1 MGFDNEPKTK
11 MFDLVTKKFQ
21 HLELSKMLR
30 FLRLL
35 KTKEWA
41 HFFTVLE
48 LISSFYSVFFNYLIH
63 LAYFVGRLSYE
74 LA

>member
-1 MGFDNEPKTK
+1 MGFDNEPKNK
-11 MFDLVTKKFQ
+11 MFDLVAKKFQ

-35 KTKEWA
+35 KTKEWT

-48 LISSFYSVFFNYLIH
+48 LIASAF
-63 LAYFVGRLSYE
+63 
-74 LA
+74 